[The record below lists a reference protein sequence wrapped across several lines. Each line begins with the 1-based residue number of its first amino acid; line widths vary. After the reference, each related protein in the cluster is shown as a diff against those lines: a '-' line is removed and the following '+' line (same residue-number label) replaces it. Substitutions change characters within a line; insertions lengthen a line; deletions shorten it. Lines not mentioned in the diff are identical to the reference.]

1 MAIVVGAAR
10 RIDPSTFVLRRIL
23 PLVLLV
29 TIATGWARW
38 WASRN
43 GHISQTTGVVL
54 MTALAVGLFSGL
66 ALWSARTLRKA
77 NDRQRRDDRDVLYRL
92 LARNYPGGGVFLF
105 DRDLRYVLTEGQN
118 FDEVGLDG
126 SELEGRTIWE
136 ALEPDAAAAIE
147 PAYRA
152 ALRGETTMFQMD
164 FRDHTYR
171 VTIVPTL
178 DDDGEIVGGLAQTV
192 DVSQQTQLEEQL
204 RQSQKLEALG
214 QLAGGVAHDFN
225 NLLSVITG
233 YASLVLADT
242 GHDGRLREQVQQ
254 IAQASERAAGL
265 TQQLLAFSRQQVLQ
279 PKIVDANEIV
289 DELVPMLRRLIESRI
304 ELAVH
309 LAADLPPVLFD
320 RGRLEQVLINL
331 VVNARDSIVD
341 AGTVTIETAETT
353 LDAAYVAAHAG
364 AQVGDH
370 VMIAVSDTGG
380 GMDEETQQRIF
391 EPFFTTK
398 PAGSGTGLGLST
410 VHGIVKQSG
419 GNIWLYSEPGR
430 GATFK
435 IYIPVAEQPDAVE
448 RPVAPPP
455 AEVHAV
461 VGARVLVIEDHEALL
476 GLTAK
481 ILQAAGYH
489 TETASSLHEGLEL
502 LGAHEV
508 DLVLTDLVMPGGS
521 GQQISGR
528 PDVRG
533 MEPPVVYMS
542 GYTEATVTRQGP
554 LAAGVRFLE
563 KPFTPAALLGAVAAA
578 LDGVAATR

>member
-1 MAIVVGAAR
+1 MATVVGAAR
-10 RIDPSTFVLRRIL
+10 RVDPSSLVLRRVL
-23 PLVLLV
+23 PVVLLV

-38 WASRN
+38 WASRH

-54 MTALAVGLFSGL
+54 MTALAVGLFTGL
-66 ALWSARTLRKA
+66 ALWSARTLRSSSV
-77 NDRQRRDDRDVLYRL
+77 RQRRDDRDALYRL

-105 DRDLRYVLTEGQN
+105 DRELRYVLAEGQN
-118 FDEVGLDG
+118 FDDVGLET

-147 PAYRA
+147 PMYRA
-152 ALRGETTMFQMD
+152 ALLGDVSRFQMD
-164 FRDHTYR
+164 FRDHTYS
-171 VTIVPTL
+171 VTIVPTF

-233 YASLVLADT
+233 YASLALADT
-242 GHDGRLREQVQQ
+242 ATDGRLREHVEQ

-279 PKIVDANEIV
+279 PKLVDANEIV
-289 DELVPMLRRLIESRI
+289 DDLAPMLRRLIESRV
-304 ELAVH
+304 ELTVH
-309 LAADLPPVLFD
+309 LVPDLPRVLFD

-331 VVNARDSIVD
+331 IVNARDAIAD
-341 AGTVTIETAETT
+341 TGTITIETAATT
-353 LDAAYVAAHAG
+353 LDAEYAAAHAD
-364 AQVGDH
+364 AQAGDH
-370 VMIAVSDTGG
+370 VMIAVSDNGG
-380 GMDEETQQRIF
+380 GMDEATQLRIF

-398 PAGSGTGLGLST
+398 PSGSGTGLGLST

-435 IYIPVAEQPDAVE
+435 IYIPVAEDQDALECPEAPSPPAADAV
-448 RPVAPPP
+448 A
-455 AEVHAV
+455 
-461 VGARVLVIEDHEALL
+461 GARVLVIEDHEALR

-481 ILQAAGYH
+481 VLRDAGYQ
-489 TETASSLHEGLEL
+489 TEIASSLHEALDL
-502 LGAHEV
+502 LGEHEV

-521 GQQISGR
+521 GLGISGCADR
-528 PDVRG
+528 RG
-533 MEPPVVYMS
+533 VQPPVVYMS
-542 GYTEATVTRQGP
+542 GYTEATVTHQGP
-554 LAAGVRFLE
+554 LPAGARFLE
-563 KPFTPAALLGAVAAA
+563 KPFTPAALLGTVAAA
-578 LDGVAATR
+578 LAAAG